1 MQRRHGLQLS
11 LPGSRRAVPARSPPP
26 PEPSPLVFAPAPSR
40 PALGWRGTYTRDR
53 GAKRRCLRR
62 ASSGINDG
70 QSSSSSVGGGAA
82 PQLAKRA
89 WKRSGDYVQL
99 SLRASS
105 QKRRANG
112 TLGHVAD
119 TESVA
124 ISVRWQSIDDLPV
137 TPANQFAVQLGIPD
151 ASGKPDGVYL
161 TLGLVTPPFFNATS
175 IEEVNAQV
183 EAMTEGVQIVAHH
196 RYLVSRSRLQ
206 ELIDLLTAAG
216 KAYDD
221 AGGTS

>member
-1 MQRRHGLQLS
+1 M
-11 LPGSRRAVPARSPPP
+11 
-26 PEPSPLVFAPAPSR
+26 
-40 PALGWRGTYTRDR
+40 
-53 GAKRRCLRR
+53 
-62 ASSGINDG
+62 
-70 QSSSSSVGGGAA
+70 GGGAA